1 MGWSLYGKGKAL
13 KEAEQLISGLVKK
26 AKKEIK
32 SLDEWREYYEK
43 NILPTLETLT
53 VFGAT
58 DTAVRETIFYAIERE
73 LNKKNRKQIIVSEL
87 LKIKEREKELLLE
100 LKELL

>member
-1 MGWSLYGKGKAL
+1 MTKFVL
-13 KEAEQLISGLVKK
+13 KL
-26 AKKEIK
+26 
-32 SLDEWREYYEK
+32 
-43 NILPTLETLT
+43 
-53 VFGAT
+53 T

>member
-53 VFGAT
+53 AFGAT
-58 DTAVRETIFYAIERE
+58 D
-73 LNKKNRKQIIVSEL
+73 S
-87 LKIKEREKELLLE
+87 
-100 LKELL
+100 